1 MILLE
6 PHLDLAAGTLT
17 LRVPAYNE
25 FPASEHT
32 IPIEPTPE
40 SEEHFDLKV
49 WASPPLD
56 GFDVGTDALNRALS
70 DFMGKDCRLMKK
82 GVERREAGPD
92 EGWIAALKPSGV
104 DLAYE
109 EDLPSQ
115 VGWADQFPILLTS
128 EESLKDVENKVL
140 TDEGVRST
148 PKFDHVRWSPS
159 GPPLEINRFRG
170 NIVVRGGKKWEEDG
184 WGEVQI
190 GGAAD
195 GSETLYVAA
204 RENTWARYAE
214 KVCFGVN
221 VVSKFSRGKLHVGD
235 KVVVTRR
242 FKALGEDRYERPEDA
257 DDFTF

>member
-17 LRVPAYNE
+17 LRVPAFNE

-82 GVERREAGPD
+82 GVERREAGHD
-92 EGWIAALKPSGV
+92 EGWIEALKPSGV

-115 VGWADQFPILLTS
+115 IGWADKFPFLLTS
-128 EESLKDVENKVL
+128 EESLKDVETKVL

-148 PKFDHVRWSPS
+148 PKFDHARWSPT
-159 GPPLEINRFRG
+159 GPPLEILPNVDPATGIRDS
-170 NIVVRGGKKWEEDG
+170 VVPDQVLRPYRQGVWPA
-184 WGEVQI
+184 
-190 GGAAD
+190 GAPN
-195 GSETLYVAA
+195 LQ
-204 RENTWARYAE
+204 
-214 KVCFGVN
+214 KVFFGVHALP
-221 VVSKFSRGKLHVGD
+221 KRSREYLRATFIAAID
-235 KVVVTRR
+235 ERAECRR
-242 FKALGEDRYERPEDA
+242 
-257 DDFTF
+257 